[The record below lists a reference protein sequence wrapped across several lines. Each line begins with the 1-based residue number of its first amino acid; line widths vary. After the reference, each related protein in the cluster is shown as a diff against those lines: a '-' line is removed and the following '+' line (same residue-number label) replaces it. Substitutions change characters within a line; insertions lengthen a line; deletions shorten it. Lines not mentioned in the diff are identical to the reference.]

1 MSSVR
6 THYFE
11 DEQILKQLLR
21 KDKYKKELKKLYEE
35 HLEIEKKGA
44 VLENKIQ
51 KIKEIVVPLAEE
63 YVREIELSDMEIV
76 VNIDAEDGKVRCDIY
91 DQIEGFKEQIVE
103 NKKKKEELEALSKE
117 IK

>member
-1 MSSVR
+1 MSSIR

-11 DEQILKQLLR
+11 DEQVLKQLLR
-21 KDKYKKELKKLYEE
+21 KDKYVKELKALMEE

-51 KIKEIVVPLAEE
+51 KIKEIVQPLAEE
-63 YVREIELSDMEIV
+63 YVKEISLSDVEV
-76 VNIDAEDGKVRCDIY
+76 VVQIAAEDGKVRCDIY
-91 DQIEGFKEQIVE
+91 DQCEGLREQILE
-103 NKKKKEELEALSKE
+103 NKKKKEEEINSKE